1 MDQKTRKMLISF
13 QKEEI
18 TASLFYSKL
27 ARMEKDEKN
36 SRLLAQ
42 FSRDEK
48 SHYEIF
54 HRLSGVDVK
63 PNRLYAGFVIFCARL
78 LGLTFTLKMVEK
90 LEEGAQKQY
99 GSRIDTVPGLE
110 QILKD
115 EEKHEKE
122 LLNMLQEERLEYV
135 GSIVLGLNDALVELT
150 GALAGYTFAFQNTR
164 LIALTGL
171 ITGIAASLS
180 MASSEFLS
188 HRAQEK
194 GAKALT
200 ASIYTG
206 FAYIVTVILLVLPFL
221 LMENF
226 ILALVVTLLTA
237 VVIIAL
243 FNFYLSVAKEL
254 SFVRHF
260 LEMAGLS
267 LGVSAL
273 SFAIGVAVRVFI
285 GIEI

>member
-1 MDQKTRKMLISF
+1 MTEAQIKMLKQF

-18 TASLFYSKL
+18 TASIFYKKL
-27 ARMEKDEKN
+27 ARLEKSEENRKI
-36 SRLLAQ
+36 LEQ
-42 FSRDEK
+42 FSRDEAL
-48 SHYEIF
+48 HYDIF
-54 HRLSGVDVK
+54 HKLTGIAVK
-63 PNRLYAGFVIFCARL
+63 PSRFYAWFVVFCARV

-90 LEEGAQKQY
+90 LEEAAQKGYAPQI
-99 GSRIDTVPGLE
+99 REIPGLE
-110 QILKD
+110 KILAD
-115 EEKHEKE
+115 EERHEKE
-122 LLNMLQEERLEYV
+122 LLDMIQEERLEYV

-194 GAKALT
+194 GSKALT

-206 FAYIVTVILLVLPFL
+206 LAYITTVILLVLPFL
-221 LMENF
+221 LMQNY
-226 ILALVVTLLTA
+226 ILALAVTLAIA
-237 VVIIAL
+237 VIIIAL

-254 SFVRHF
+254 SFLKHF

-273 SFAIGVAVRVFI
+273 SFGIGVLVKIFI
-285 GIEI
+285 GIDV

>member
-1 MDQKTRKMLISF
+1 MTEAQIKMLTRF

-18 TASLFYSKL
+18 TASIFYKKL
-27 ARMEKDEKN
+27 ARLEKSEENAKV
-36 SRLLAQ
+36 LEQ
-42 FSRDEK
+42 FSRDEAL
-48 SHYEIF
+48 HYDIF
-54 HRLSGVDVK
+54 HKLTGIAVK
-63 PNRLYAGFVIFCARL
+63 PSRFYAWFVVFCARV

-90 LEEGAQKQY
+90 LEEAAQKGY
-99 GSRIDTVPGLE
+99 APRIKEIPGLE
-110 QILKD
+110 KILVD
-115 EEKHEKE
+115 EERHEKE
-122 LLNMLQEERLEYV
+122 LLDMIQEERLEYV

-194 GAKALT
+194 GSKALT

-206 FAYIVTVILLVLPFL
+206 IAYIITVILLVLPFL
-221 LMENF
+221 LMQSY
-226 ILALVVTLLTA
+226 ILALVLTLAIA
-237 VVIIAL
+237 VLIIAL

-254 SFVRHF
+254 SFLKHF

-273 SFAIGVAVRVFI
+273 SFGIGVLVKIFI
-285 GIEI
+285 GIDV